1 MNVKQLI
8 NTSINGDDEYETIPQ
23 LSKHEALCSV
33 FRHLENHNED
43 RLQVI
48 WVKAAFTYRGPKTR
62 KAWASSF
69 V

>member
-1 MNVKQLI
+1 MNVRQLI

-48 WVKAAFTYRGPKTR
+48 
-62 KAWASSF
+62 
-69 V
+69 